1 MWTENHE
8 KHAGSSEELEISVK
22 VRQQA
27 TSGWEE
33 SLHPG
38 PAGWGRDQRGRAGW
52 LPCSEALSFC
62 HQDCVS

>member
-1 MWTENHE
+1 MTENHE

-27 TSGWEE
+27 TGGWEE

-38 PAGWGRDQRGRAGW
+38 PAGWVETRGKGRLA
-52 LPCSEALSFC
+52 AL
-62 HQDCVS
+62 Q